1 MLTGGKFFTP
11 NAKIDRQSFLIMVAV
26 EIFISL
32 LVWWN
37 SPVTFIPKPLEVW
50 QAFGDLW
57 DQGLL
62 INLITSLWLN
72 TEAVIM
78 ATALSLLIAW
88 AGTIPIF
95 RAPVQFIGKLR
106 YVSMAGLLFAFTLV
120 TRNGH
125 QLKLTVL
132 VWAVTVFFVV
142 SMVGVLENIPR
153 ESFDHCRVI
162 HKRPWRI
169 LWEIQVLGTA
179 DKAFDV
185 MQQNIAMAW
194 LTLAFAEAISRSE
207 GGVGAMLAT
216 SAKYFHLSE
225 IAALQIVIFS
235 MGLMQDYALG
245 WFKRACCPYAFL
257 VVEAR

>member
-1 MLTGGKFFTP
+1 MISKIFIP
-11 NAKIDRQSFLIMVAV
+11 NAKIDRQSFVIIVTV
-26 EIFISL
+26 EIFIAL
-32 LVWWN
+32 CAWWQ
-37 SPVTFIPKPLEVW
+37 SPVAFIPKPLEVW

-57 DQGLL
+57 DQGLA
-62 INLITSLWLN
+62 INLLTSLWLN
-72 TEAVIM
+72 IEAVLI
-78 ATALSLLIAW
+78 ATAISLLIAW
-88 AGTIPIF
+88 AGTLPVF
-95 RAPVQFIGKLR
+95 RAPVMLIGKLR

-120 TRNGH
+120 TNNGH

-142 SMVGVLENIPR
+142 SMVDVLSSTPKE
-153 ESFDHCRVI
+153 FLDLARVM
-162 HKRPWRI
+162 HMGPWRT
-169 LWEIQVLGTA
+169 LLEVQVLGAA

-185 MQQNIAMAW
+185 MRQNIAMAW

-235 MGLMQDYALG
+235 MGLAQDYALG
-245 WFKRACCPYAFL
+245 WLKRVCCPYAFL